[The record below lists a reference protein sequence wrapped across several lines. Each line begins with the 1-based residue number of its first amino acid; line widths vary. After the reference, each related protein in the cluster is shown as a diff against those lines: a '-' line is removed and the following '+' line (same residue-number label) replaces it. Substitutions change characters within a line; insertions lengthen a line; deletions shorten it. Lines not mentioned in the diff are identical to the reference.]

1 MAISLIKDALS
12 DFTDQM
18 TLTSLAALT
27 LLVFLCAIL
36 GSIVTRLAGPSQT
49 LAPPPPPPAERY
61 SSRRRRRSDY
71 DSDDDGPGREYRRL
85 GSRKN
90 PK

>member
-27 LLVFLCAIL
+27 LLLYISVYTVIN
-36 GSIVTRLAGPSQT
+36 LAGLSQT
-49 LAPPPPPPAERY
+49 FASSPPPPAERN
-61 SSRRRRRSDY
+61 S
-71 DSDDDGPGREYRRL
+71 L
-85 GSRKN
+85 
-90 PK
+90 